1 MAENSEYSF
10 PFDSEEVDGKPDREY
25 LADAFAEYFRAFI
38 SSGTFMKE
46 STNLQVV
53 ANGDMTVTLKPG
65 RMMIDGYRYSN
76 VADIL
81 IRLDPADG
89 VMNRIDRVSA
99 TWSAGDR
106 DIHYTLQKGIPAYRP
121 VPPECRRNAEY
132 KDYVVADIYVAAGA
146 ISIRQANIIDQRL
159 NSAVCGL
166 AFPFYDLDTSALYDQ
181 LNDFYLEFVDKS
193 NTSYEEFKQMAA
205 DAYREFSDDI
215 AEYIRTL
222 KQNSTDAYDD
232 LICQMNEFFENL
244 SNDGKQK
251 YDDFDTDISGYIVS
265 LKNKGDT
272 DLAEITQQLLNFRN
286 TKEEEFLVWFEHI
299 KGIFGTD
306 PGGNL
311 LNEIEKLSAHMNDLS
326 EMLYSGNVTAKLET
340 EDGDY
345 YITDDTGIPILV
357 EWPIC
362 RCGS

>member
-10 PFDSEEVDGKPDREY
+10 PFDSEEVNGEPDREY
-25 LADAFAEYFRAFI
+25 LADDFAEYFRAFI

-46 STNLQVV
+46 STNLQVI

-65 RMMIDGYRYSN
+65 RMIIEGYRYSN
-76 VADIL
+76 GADIL
-81 IRLDPADG
+81 IPLSPADG

-99 TWSAGDR
+99 TWSAWDR
-106 DIHYTLQKGIPAYRP
+106 DIHYTIQKGTPAYRP
-121 VPPECRRNAEY
+121 VPPVPRRNAEY

-146 ISIRQANIIDQRL
+146 ISIRQEDITDRRL
-159 NSAVCGL
+159 DSDVCGL
-166 AFPFYDLDTSALYDQ
+166 AIPFYELDTAALYAQ

-205 DAYREFSDDI
+205 DAYTEFTDDI
-215 AEYIRTL
+215 MSYISTL
-222 KQNSTDAYDD
+222 KQDSSDVYNE
-232 LICQMNEFFENL
+232 LIEQMNEFFENL
-244 SNDGKQK
+244 STAGQQR
-251 YDDFDTDISGYIVS
+251 YDDFNENISNYIVD

-272 DLAEITQQLLNFRN
+272 DLAAITQQLLDFRN
-286 TKEEEFLVWFEHI
+286 TNEAEFLAWFERI

-306 PGGNL
+306 PGGNM
-311 LNEIEKLSAHMNDLS
+311 LNEIEKLSELASDLS
-326 EMLYSGNVTAKLET
+326 DMLYAGAVTARLET
-340 EDGDY
+340 EEGD

-362 RCGS
+362 RCSG